1 MVLYELYVVLVPG
14 LDAGVLFSRFAHD
27 VVLVL
32 AAAVCLA
39 RVRFVRGPERLA
51 WALIGAGLLAWALG
65 EIYYT
70 AVLWTATDPP
80 IPSLADAGYLLF
92 APLVLAGSLVL
103 LRSRARGVSRRLWV
117 DGATAA
123 LGVAALSAAIVFET
137 VLDSVEGKPLAVATG
152 LAYPLLDLVLLGLAV
167 GALAS
172 TGWRL
177 DRTWMLLA
185 AGVSTFWLA
194 DSLYL
199 VNAAAGTYEAGGWYD
214 AGWWAGLALIAAA
227 AWQPVPTQH
236 ADARS
241 RSACA

>member
-1 MVLYELYVVLVPG
+1 MLLYELWVVLVPG
-14 LDAGVLFSRFAHD
+14 LDAGPLFSRFAHD

-32 AAAVCLA
+32 AASSAWRACGSCA
-39 RVRFVRGPERLA
+39 GPSGSA
-51 WALIGAGLLAWALG
+51 WALIGSGLLAWAFG

-92 APLVLAGSLVL
+92 PPLVLAGSLVL

-117 DGATAA
+117 DGITAA

-172 TGWRL
+172 TG
-177 DRTWMLLA
+177 LA
-185 AGVSTFWLA
+185 AGPHLDAARRRRRRPSGSPTRST
-194 DSLYL
+194 S
-199 VNAAAGTYEAGGWYD
+199 
-214 AGWWAGLALIAAA
+214 
-227 AWQPVPTQH
+227 
-236 ADARS
+236 
-241 RSACA
+241 